1 MNYRIII
8 FASAVILTIAII
20 FNACTNIEY
29 HLDPYFDDA
38 GNPISQEC
46 DVLNVSYEE
55 TIMPVLK
62 DYCVACHNANSAASG
77 YDYSD
82 YDGVILSVADG
93 SLLGTIESGT
103 GYSPMPPGTPLD
115 SCSIEKIRAWITTLD
130 PDSIPAVDSLPGDSI
145 VSNCHPDTVYFRNTI
160 LPLVVSSCAT
170 TDCHDNVSH
179 KDGIILTDYASI
191 IRTGKIK
198 PGDPEDSEFFETL
211 TANGDDLMPPPP
223 YEKLDSEQV
232 ELIRQ
237 WILQGAKDN
246 SCNDGCDTSN
256 VTFTATIWPMMQKYC
271 TGCHSAANPGGGI
284 VIAGHSDLV
293 KLAQDG
299 SLMGSVRWEQGY
311 AGMPTN
317 QQMSECD
324 ISLLQKWIDDGL
336 TDK

>member
-29 HLDPYFDDA
+29 HLDPYFDDE

-191 IRTGKIK
+191 IRKTVSFLK
-198 PGDPEDSEFFETL
+198 P
-211 TANGDDLMPPPP
+211 
-223 YEKLDSEQV
+223 
-232 ELIRQ
+232 
-237 WILQGAKDN
+237 
-246 SCNDGCDTSN
+246 
-256 VTFTATIWPMMQKYC
+256 
-271 TGCHSAANPGGGI
+271 
-284 VIAGHSDLV
+284 
-293 KLAQDG
+293 
-299 SLMGSVRWEQGY
+299 
-311 AGMPTN
+311 
-317 QQMSECD
+317 
-324 ISLLQKWIDDGL
+324 
-336 TDK
+336 